1 MARKLW
7 IIFVITIALSTST
20 LCDDVS
26 SEKSDEVDESSM
38 ESNIYY
44 VLPLHEDD
52 EARKAGNKNISALPE
67 ATKTKKQNKN
77 KKKKKK
83 NSAFNDAVQVATLQG
98 LNAMIEL
105 YERKEPEM
113 IKKGQRL
120 MKFEF

>member
-1 MARKLW
+1 M
-7 IIFVITIALSTST
+7 ST

-26 SEKSDEVDESSM
+26 SEKSDEIDESSM

-44 VLPLHEDD
+44 VLPLHDDD

-67 ATKTKKQNKN
+67 AAAVTKTKKRNKN
-77 KKKKKK
+77 KKKKNK
-83 NSAFNDAVQVATLQG
+83 NSAFNDAVQVAALEG

-113 IKKGQRL
+113 IKKGQQRS